1 MRKALQK
8 IDAERGKFTAIF
20 DCYGSKRAFRG
31 RTDTTLLFREICD
44 KEGKLVADHLWFTT
58 NKEFEKH
65 SFIRGDRISFEARVK
80 EYKKG
85 YQGLP
90 GSLNKPAKSDFKL
103 SHPTRV
109 VKQA

>member
-31 RTDTTLLFREICD
+31 RTDTTLLFREVRD
-44 KEGKLVADHLWFTT
+44 GEGKLVADHLWFTT
-58 NKEFEKH
+58 SKEFEKH
-65 SFIRGDRISFEARVK
+65 AFVRGDRISFEARVK
-80 EYKKG
+80 EYRKG

-90 GSLNKPAKSDFKL
+90 RRMNKPSGTDYKL

-109 VKQA
+109 VKHA

>member
-8 IDAERGKFTAIF
+8 MDAERGKFTAIF
-20 DCYGSKRAFRG
+20 ECYGSKMAFRG
-31 RTDTTLLFREICD
+31 RTDTTLLFREVRNS
-44 KEGKLVADHLWFTT
+44 EGMLVADHLWFVT
-58 NKEFEKH
+58 NKEFEKY
-65 SFIRGDRISFEARVK
+65 SFRKGDMISFEARVK

-90 GSLNKPAKSDFKL
+90 GGMNKPAKTDYKL

-109 VKQA
+109 LKQA